1 MNYLNDFEKK
11 YRSNFNLIKSF
22 NSWNWILRFNQTSFA
37 STILYH
43 KSNKKRLSDITEQ
56 DFNEFKFIV
65 NFIEKTLSNKTSYD
79 QLNYLAL
86 MMVDPIVHFHIIPR
100 YSNSFFFNDLEFKDF
115 SFPNPPDLSLYNHVT
130 DSVKKNI
137 IKYLKS

>member
-11 YRSNFNLIKSF
+11 YKSDVNLIKSF
-22 NSWNWILRFNQTSFA
+22 NSWNWILRPNQTSFA

-56 DFNEFKFIV
+56 DFNEFKLVV
-65 NFIEKTLSNKTSYD
+65 NFIEKIYSNKTSYF

-100 YSNSFFFNDLEFKDF
+100 YSKSIFFQDLEFKDY
-115 SFPNPPDLSLYNHVT
+115 SFPKPPDLSLYNNVT
-130 DSVKKNI
+130 DSVKKKI